1 MFPSFVSLEF
11 KATYPHRNYLGAT
24 ENPFAPIYET
34 LFPLSNI
41 NRNSLLSLPCDA
53 GWMHLVH

>member
-1 MFPSFVSLEF
+1 MFSFNMFPSFVSLEF
-11 KATYPHRNYLGAT
+11 KAIYPHRNYLGAT

-41 NRNSLLSLPCDA
+41 NRKQYSFSPL
-53 GWMHLVH
+53 